1 MNNTEMALVN
11 KKNLFDALIIL
22 ESMIGLTDGSREAA
36 IAVAHNTA
44 LALGFNK
51 TLLEDFQRYSE
62 PIHKAF
68 MTAENMFEL
77 GMKLARFSAESSGIK
92 K

>member
-1 MNNTEMALVN
+1 MNNSEMALVN
-11 KKNLFDALIIL
+11 KKNLFDALIML
-22 ESMIGLTDGSREAA
+22 ESMIGLADGSREAA
-36 IAVAHNTA
+36 TAAAHNTA

-51 TLLEDFQRYSE
+51 TLLEDFQRYSK
-62 PIHKAF
+62 PIHEDF

-77 GMKLARFSAESSGIK
+77 GMKLVRFSAESSGIK